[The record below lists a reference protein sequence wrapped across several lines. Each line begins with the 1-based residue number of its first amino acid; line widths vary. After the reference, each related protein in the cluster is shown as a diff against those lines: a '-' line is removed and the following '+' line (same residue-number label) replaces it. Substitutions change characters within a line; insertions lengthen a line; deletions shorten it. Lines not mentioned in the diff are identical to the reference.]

1 MTMEFIFSVVTAG
14 VTAILGV
21 FFKDT
26 VIPRRF
32 IPLQNI
38 VIGIIA
44 AIISVYFNLF
54 DNVATAILVSL
65 GMSLGVGGAYD
76 AVRIPS
82 KTKEAN
88 KNDR

>member
-1 MTMEFIFSVVTAG
+1 MTIEFIFSVVTAF

-26 VIPRRF
+26 VVPRKL

-38 VIGIIA
+38 AIGIIA
-44 AIISVYFNLF
+44 AIIAVYFNLF
-54 DNVATAILVSL
+54 DNVATAILISL

-76 AVRIPS
+76 AVRIPN
-82 KTKEAN
+82 KIKEAN
-88 KNDR
+88 KND

>member
-26 VIPRRF
+26 VMPRRL

-82 KTKEAN
+82 KIKEAN

>member
-65 GMSLGVGGAYD
+65 GMSLGVGGVYD

-82 KTKEAN
+82 KIKEAN
-88 KNDR
+88 KND

>member
-14 VTAILGV
+14 VTAILGI

-26 VIPRRF
+26 VIPRRL

-76 AVRIPS
+76 AIRIPS
-82 KTKEAN
+82 KIKEVN
-88 KNDR
+88 KND

>member
-26 VIPRRF
+26 VIPRRL

-82 KTKEAN
+82 KMKEAN
-88 KNDR
+88 KND

>member
-82 KTKEAN
+82 KIKEAN
-88 KNDR
+88 KND

>member
-1 MTMEFIFSVVTAG
+1 MTMEFIFSVVTLG
-14 VTAILGV
+14 VTAILGI

-82 KTKEAN
+82 KIKEAN
-88 KNDR
+88 KND

>member
-82 KTKEAN
+82 KN
-88 KNDR
+88 KGGK